1 MVEEKI
7 KEQILSVRNTGLT
20 NMFDVIMVLRLA
32 FEHDYYEL
40 VCWLENHK
48 KEYIHFIIYG
58 EE

>member
-40 VCWLENHK
+40 VCGLENHK